1 MDTKFV
7 TNRIMC
13 FIVKNN
19 EALCWLLKNISDIV
33 DIIQW
38 ISILLS

>member
-1 MDTKFV
+1 MV
-7 TNRIMC
+7 ENY
-13 FIVKNN
+13 
-19 EALCWLLKNISDIV
+19 EAVYWLLKNISDIV